1 MPNQTAQEVSAVL
14 RRMADPAIAER
25 SQRYFKTAKGQ
36 YGYGDRFLGIRVPAL
51 RSQMGPYAQL
61 PRPHI
66 LKLLRSAYHEERLFA
81 LLLLVRQFERG
92 DDPEKQ
98 AIYTL
103 YLEQIHRINN
113 WDLVDL
119 SAPNIVGAFLLD
131 RDKQPL
137 YDLAAALILW
147 PRRIAVLATLTFI
160 RNNRFDDALA
170 IARRLLHDPED
181 LIHKAVGWILREI
194 GKRRLAV
201 EKAFLDAHADQ
212 MPRTMLRY
220 AIEKFPADQR
230 QRYLKK

>member
-14 RRMADPAIAER
+14 RRMADPAVAEH

-36 YGYGDRFLGIRVPAL
+36 YGCGDRFLGIRVPAL
-51 RSQMGPYAQL
+51 RSQIGPYAQL
-61 PRPHI
+61 PRPQI

-92 DDPEKQ
+92 DDSAKE
-98 AIYTL
+98 AVYSL
-103 YLEQIHRINN
+103 YLKHIKWVNN

-137 YDLAAALILW
+137 YDLAAAPILW
-147 PRRIAVLATLTFI
+147 PRRIAALATLTFI

-170 IARRLLHDPED
+170 IAWRLIHDPED
-181 LIHKAVGWILREI
+181 LIHKAVGWMLREI
-194 GKRRLAV
+194 GKRRLAA
-201 EKAFLDAHADQ
+201 EKTFLDAHAAE

-220 AIEKFPADQR
+220 AIEKFPPDRR
-230 QRYLKK
+230 QRYMKK